1 MRLPRS
7 LRARLLLAGLASAL
21 LAPAPATAVAADVA
35 VATPATLAAE
45 PDTVE
50 PVFPGLNRQVLDLRL
65 RDGAPAVANLL
76 TFSAA
81 DPGLELVGVLAAG
94 RVPGLATVPA
104 MGAREHGDGVVA
116 GVNGGF
122 WLSNPVGDPNGYFAQ
137 GGALL
142 SEAQTQ
148 GAGPRGTVAVTGG
161 GGLVF
166 DRLSTSSV
174 LTAGADEL
182 SVTGFNRYDTT
193 TGPYPDGPAPVFVY
207 TPEFGEVTVRTVTRD
222 GVGLPL
228 AAAVVDGLRPPAF
241 GQDSGSLTTVTTAPG
256 SLLAPDS
263 GAVVVAHGAAA
274 ATLAGLAA
282 GDEVAVLTEPRPLRT
297 DPAAWAGVTEGLAAG
312 PLIVAEGRPTDPAG
326 WENEGFAPQVHSL
339 VRAPRT
345 AIGRTAAEVVLLVT
359 VDGRQPGYSSGM
371 TIAELADL
379 LVSLGAVDA
388 LSLDGGGSTQ
398 IAVDGLLRN
407 RPCCDTNLRPVANGV
422 FVRHRYRF
430 DASERLWGA
439 NREETAAEV
448 ALAAFPDGA
457 GEVVIASG
465 ATFPDAL
472 AGGPLA
478 AVAGGPLL
486 LTGRDALSLDA
497 ARALDSLQPE
507 TVTVLGGSAA
517 IGPAVVDTLTT
528 RGHAV
533 RRLAGPERV
542 ATAAAVAA
550 ALGPAPRVF
559 LASAADFPDALTAA
573 APAGLLAAPV
583 LLTGR
588 DALAPEVRE
597 LLATGGAREVVV
609 AGGEAAVGAGVV
621 EELTSLG
628 VAVTRLAG
636 PDRFAT
642 SRAVNDWAV
651 GELACDPAP
660 GGPETTTPGAA
671 ETATAAACLDP
682 SGLVVARG
690 DVFADALAGG
700 PLAAARRHLLAIVPR
715 TDVRS
720 SPDVAAYLDGRDAGL
735 ARVTLLGGPAALSSY
750 QHWQLDQLAR

>member
-7 LRARLLLAGLASAL
+7 LRARLLFAGLAAAL
-21 LAPAPATAVAADVA
+21 LAPAPATAAAPA
-35 VATPATLAAE
+35 VE
-45 PDTVE
+45 PGGAVE
-50 PVFPGLNRQVLDLRL
+50 PVFPGLDRQVLELRL
-65 RDGAPAVANLL
+65 GDGAPAVANLL

-81 DPGLELVGVLAAG
+81 DPSLELVGVLGTG

-104 MGAREHGDGVVA
+104 MGARELGDGGVA

-122 WLSNPVGDPNGYFAQ
+122 WLANPVGDPNGYFAQ

-148 GAGPRGTVAVTGG
+148 GAGPRGTVAVTDG

-174 LTAGADEL
+174 LTTATGEL
-182 SVTGFNRYDTT
+182 GVTGFNRYDTT
-193 TGPYPDGPAPVFVY
+193 SGPYPDGAAPVFVY

-222 GVGLPL
+222 GAPIPL
-228 AAAVVDGLRPPAF
+228 AAAVVDGLSPPAF
-241 GQDSGSLTTVTTAPG
+241 GEDAGVVTGVSTAPG
-256 SLLAPDS
+256 SVLAPDG

-274 ATLAGLAA
+274 ATLSGLAA
-282 GDEVAVLTEPRPLRT
+282 GDEVAVRTEPRPLRT
-297 DPAAWAGVTEGLAAG
+297 DPAAWAGVSEGLAAG

-345 AIGRTAAEVVLLVT
+345 AIGRTADDVVLLVT

-371 TIAELADL
+371 TIAELADV

-398 IAVDGLLRN
+398 MAVDGILRN
-407 RPCCDTNLRPVANGV
+407 RPCCDPNLRPVANGV
-422 FVRHRYRF
+422 FVRHRYTF
-430 DASERLWGA
+430 DASERLSGA
-439 NREETAAEV
+439 NREQTAAEV
-448 ALAAFPDGA
+448 AVAAFPDGA
-457 GEVVIASG
+457 GEAVLASG
-465 ATFPDAL
+465 ADFPDAL

-486 LTGRDALSLDA
+486 LTGRDTLSLDA
-497 ARALDSLQPE
+497 ARALDALQPE

-517 IGPAVVDTLTT
+517 IGPEVVDALRS
-528 RGHAV
+528 RGHEV

-550 ALGPAPRVF
+550 ALGPAPRAF

-588 DALAPEVRE
+588 DTLAPEVGQR
-597 LLATGGAREVVV
+597 LAAGGTREVVV
-609 AGGEAAVGAGVV
+609 VGGEAAVGPAVV
-621 EELTSLG
+621 EQLTALG
-628 VAVTRLAG
+628 VTVTRLAG

-642 SRAVNDWAV
+642 SRAVNDWAA
-651 GELACDPAP
+651 EALACDSAA
-660 GGPETTTPGAA
+660 GSPETTTPGPA
-671 ETATAAACLDP
+671 ETATVAETSTAGTAAACLDP
-682 SGLVVARG
+682 AGLVVARG

-700 PLAAARRHLLAIVPR
+700 PLAATRRHLLAIVPR
-715 TDVRS
+715 GDIRAH
-720 SPDVAAYLDGRDAGL
+720 PEVAAYLDGRDAGL